1 MIKIHIFLNI
11 EQKSSLYREWETDII
26 RGKKSMKPKKEL
38 KDLNLMDRFL
48 FAEAADDTEFM
59 EILLGIIFDTEIHL
73 LHPPQTE
80 KEERDTFSQK
90 QIRLDVWAMDE
101 EQVIYDTE
109 PQRQDTHNLPKRSRY
124 YQGLVDSRLLRPGET
139 QYNQLNDVYMLVIAS
154 FDLFGKGLYQ
164 YTFRMTCE
172 QVPGLVL
179 EDGATRIFFNTKGTE
194 PQGVSPELVE
204 LLHYFEHTTAE
215 TAERSGSLRIQKLQE
230 KVEAIKSSEEMG
242 VKYMRAW
249 EEKAFERQEGFE
261 EGLECAF
268 EALGSLVRDGV
279 LSLEQAAERMNGRK
293 EEFLNWYHEK
303 QAKP

>member
-1 MIKIHIFLNI
+1 
-11 EQKSSLYREWETDII
+11 
-26 RGKKSMKPKKEL
+26 MKPKKEL

-154 FDLFGKGLYQ
+154 FDLFGKVYINIR
-164 YTFRMTCE
+164 F
-172 QVPGLVL
+172 
-179 EDGATRIFFNTKGTE
+179 A
-194 PQGVSPELVE
+194 
-204 LLHYFEHTTAE
+204 
-215 TAERSGSLRIQKLQE
+215 
-230 KVEAIKSSEEMG
+230 
-242 VKYMRAW
+242 
-249 EEKAFERQEGFE
+249 
-261 EGLECAF
+261 
-268 EALGSLVRDGV
+268 
-279 LSLEQAAERMNGRK
+279 
-293 EEFLNWYHEK
+293 
-303 QAKP
+303 